1 MLKINRLLILL
12 AAVILLAAGVSRG
25 HTSANTMPN
34 RSVTVS
40 SALPSIATTQTFRF
54 DTPTASDIGSIVFQY
69 CTNSPLFV
77 IPCVAPAGIDAS
89 AANLTSQAGNTG
101 FSIDSADTTASRIV
115 INRAALPGL
124 ITTNSYAFSNITN
137 PSDVGTVYVRISTHA
152 ASDGSDTE
160 EDTGGVAYAVLNAF
174 NIGAFVPLFLQ
185 LCVGITV
192 APDCSTTSGD
202 SIDLG
207 ILSST
212 KANYSQ
218 SQFAVATNDLS
229 GYSVYSLGTTMT
241 SGNNTISALG
251 TPTASFPG
259 TSQFGINLRS
269 NLIPPVGQNPVGVGT
284 GTPTANYN
292 LPNRFTYI
300 DGDAI
305 ASSPLTT
312 NYNRMT
318 VSYLVNVP
326 SNQPAGV
333 YATTITYTAIVS
345 F

>member
-1 MLKINRLLILL
+1 MLKM
-12 AAVILLAAGVSRG
+12 SRG
-25 HTSANTMPN
+25 LMLFAITVLCAVLVTNAQTSANTLPN

-40 SALPSIATTQTFRF
+40 SAIPSIATTQSFRF
-54 DTPTASDIGSIVFQY
+54 DVPTTSVIGSIVFQY
-69 CTNSPLFV
+69 CSNSPLFAL
-77 IPCVAPAGIDAS
+77 PCVAPTGLDAS
-89 AANLTSQAGNTG
+89 AANLTSQGGNVG
-101 FSIDSADTTASRIV
+101 FSIDGADTTSSKIV
-115 INRAALPGL
+115 LTRTAAPGL
-124 ITTNSYAFSNITN
+124 ITSSTYAFNNIIN
-137 PSDVGTVYVRISTHA
+137 PSTVGTTYVRISTHA
-152 ASDGSDTE
+152 ATDGSDTE

-174 NIGAFVPLFLQ
+174 NIGAFVPPFLQ
-185 LCVGITV
+185 MCVGITV
-192 APDCSTTSGD
+192 APDCSATSGD

-212 KANYSQ
+212 KANYAQ
-218 SQFAVATNDLS
+218 SQFAVATNDLN
-229 GYSVYSLGTTMT
+229 GYTVYSIGTTMT
-241 SGNNTISALG
+241 SGNNTIAALG

-259 TSQFGINLRS
+259 TAQFGINLRS
-269 NLIPPVGQNPVGVGT
+269 NLIPPIGQNPVGVGT

-292 LPNRFTYI
+292 QPNRFTYI

-326 SNQPAGV
+326 SKQPVGI
-333 YATTITYTAIVS
+333 YATTITYTAVVS